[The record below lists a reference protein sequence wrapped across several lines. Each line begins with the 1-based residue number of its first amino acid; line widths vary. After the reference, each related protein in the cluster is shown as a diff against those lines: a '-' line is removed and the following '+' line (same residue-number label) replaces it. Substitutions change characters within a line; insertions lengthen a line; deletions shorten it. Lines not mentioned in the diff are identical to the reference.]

1 MANLKSP
8 LSVKEVEQLRS
19 DGLHAVGG
27 VPGLL
32 LQVSPGGRSWIYR
45 YTFEGLRKKVGLGP
59 CTSLGL
65 REARELAQ
73 DFSLKIRSGI
83 DPGEIKKLERVDAR
97 SSRSSNHDS
106 SAGHESEIKGN
117 RVPKVAIA
125 DSPLS
130 TLTPVAPTFD
140 HCVRQYI
147 LAHRSSWANAKHE
160 AQWQSTLDRYAAP
173 VIGRLNPNE
182 ITVEHL
188 LEILSPIWS
197 TKTETASRVRS
208 RIELVLNFARA
219 KKLRS
224 GENPALWRGNLDSLL
239 PKPRKVAPVKHHEA
253 VDVEAARAVFQSI
266 RAMGS
271 IGARCL
277 EFTILTACRSGESR
291 GALWSEIDLERALW
305 TIPAQRMK
313 MKRDHRIPLS
323 GAAIDLLRSTPK
335 FDNTDFVFSSPQKV
349 HLARPLS
356 DMTLT
361 ACHRRLK
368 LTATV
373 HGWRSTFKDWAAEK
387 TSYANELSEMAL
399 AHAISSG
406 VESAYRRGDLF
417 ERRRAMMDEWAAFL
431 IGTAGQPA

>member
-8 LSVKEVEQLRS
+8 LSVKEIEQLRS

-106 SAGHESEIKGN
+106 SAGHESEIKGK

-313 MKRDHRIPLS
+313 MKRDHRTPLS

-335 FDNTDFVFSSPQKV
+335 FDNTDLVFSSPQKV
-349 HLARPLS
+349 HLVRPLS

-431 IGTAGQPA
+431 TGTAGQPA

>member
-106 SAGHESEIKGN
+106 SAGHESEIKGK

-140 HCVRQYI
+140 QCVRQYI

-188 LEILSPIWS
+188 LEILRPIWS

-305 TIPAQRMK
+305 TIPAQLLK
-313 MKRDHRIPLS
+313 MKRDHRTPLS

-335 FDNTDFVFSSPQKV
+335 FDNTDLVFSSPQKV

-431 IGTAGQPA
+431 TGTAGQPA

>member
-1 MANLKSP
+1 MANLKNP
-8 LSVKEVEQLRS
+8 LSVKELEQLR
-19 DGLHAVGG
+19 DQGLHAVGG

-32 LQVSPGGRSWIYR
+32 LKVSSGGRSWIYR

-59 CTSLGL
+59 LTTLGL
-65 REARELAQ
+65 REARELAR
-73 DFSLKIRSGI
+73 DLSLKIRAGI
-83 DPGEIKKLERVDAR
+83 DPCEIKKVESVETR
-97 SSRSSNHDS
+97 SSL
-106 SAGHESEIKGN
+106 SAHQDASTRDDAKVRGKRGS
-117 RVPKVAIA
+117 KVAISDGSA
-125 DSPLS
+125 AKPIP
-130 TLTPVAPTFD
+130 LTPTFES
-140 HCVRQYI
+140 CVRQYI

-160 AQWQSTLDRYAAP
+160 AQWQSTLDRYAMP
-173 VIGRLNPNE
+173 VIGRLNPSE

-253 VDVEAARAVFQSI
+253 VDVDAGGSVFQSI
-266 RAMGS
+266 RAMDS

-277 EFTILTACRSGESR
+277 EFTILTASRSGESR
-291 GALWSEIDLERALW
+291 GALWAEIDLERALW
-305 TIPAQRMK
+305 TIPARRMK

-323 GAAIDLLRSTPK
+323 GAAMGLLRRMPR
-335 FDNTDFVFSSPQKV
+335 FDNTDLVFSSPQKV

-361 ACHRRLK
+361 ACHRRLQ
-368 LTATV
+368 LSATV

-417 ERRRAMMDEWAAFL
+417 ERRRAMMDEWAEFL
-431 IGTAGQPA
+431 ARRG

>member
-1 MANLKSP
+1 
-8 LSVKEVEQLRS
+8 V
-19 DGLHAVGG
+19 AV
-27 VPGLL
+27 
-32 LQVSPGGRSWIYR
+32 
-45 YTFEGLRKKVGLGP
+45 
-59 CTSLGL
+59 
-65 REARELAQ
+65 
-73 DFSLKIRSGI
+73 
-83 DPGEIKKLERVDAR
+83 
-97 SSRSSNHDS
+97 
-106 SAGHESEIKGN
+106 
-117 RVPKVAIA
+117 A
-125 DSPLS
+125 DSPAS
-130 TLTPVAPTFD
+130 TPTPVAPTFD

-160 AQWQSTLDRYAAP
+160 AQWQSTLDLYAAP

-188 LEILSPIWS
+188 LEILSP
-197 TKTETASRVRS
+197 
-208 RIELVLNFARA
+208 IELVLNFARA

-266 RAMGS
+266 RAMDS

-291 GALWSEIDLERALW
+291 GALWSEVDLERALW

-323 GAAIDLLRSTPK
+323 GAAIDLLRTTPK
-335 FDNTDFVFSSPQKV
+335 FDNTDLVFSSPQKV

-417 ERRRAMMDEWAAFL
+417 ERRRAMMDEWTAFL
-431 IGTAGQPA
+431 VSGR

>member
-1 MANLKSP
+1 TF
-8 LSVKEVEQLRS
+8 S
-19 DGLHAVGG
+19 D
-27 VPGLL
+27 
-32 LQVSPGGRSWIYR
+32 
-45 YTFEGLRKKVGLGP
+45 
-59 CTSLGL
+59 
-65 REARELAQ
+65 
-73 DFSLKIRSGI
+73 
-83 DPGEIKKLERVDAR
+83 
-97 SSRSSNHDS
+97 
-106 SAGHESEIKGN
+106 
-117 RVPKVAIA
+117 
-125 DSPLS
+125 
-130 TLTPVAPTFD
+130 
-140 HCVRQYI
+140 CVRQYI
-147 LAHRSSWANAKHE
+147 LAHRAGWANAKHE
-160 AQWQSTLDRYAAP
+160 AQWQSTLDRYAGP

-253 VDVEAARAVFQSI
+253 VDVEAARAVFQNI
-266 RAMGS
+266 RAMDS

-277 EFTILTACRSGESR
+277 QFTILTACRSGESR
-291 GALWSEIDLERALW
+291 GALWTEIDLERGLW

-323 GAAIDLLRSTPK
+323 GAAIELLQRTPR
-335 FDNTDFVFSSPQKV
+335 FDNTDLVFSSPQKV

-399 AHAISSG
+399 AHSISSG

-417 ERRRAMMDEWAAFL
+417 ERRRAMMDDWAAFL
-431 IGTAGQPA
+431 NGSNGAVETNGPKALKPTSD

>member
-106 SAGHESEIKGN
+106 SAGHESEIKGK

-140 HCVRQYI
+140 QCVRQYI

-277 EFTILTACRSGESR
+277 ECTILTACRSGESR

-313 MKRDHRIPLS
+313 MKRDHRTPLS

-335 FDNTDFVFSSPQKV
+335 FDNTDLAFSSPQKV

-431 IGTAGQPA
+431 TGTAGQPA